1 MSEPRSVGRAPT
13 PPRRGPGRYLYDPET
28 AASQFSGGRRL
39 DHRVSHMLEQAAEYE
54 RAHGP
59 SMVAAPHASE
69 PAVGYRAVT
78 TEVDGVVVLDRLSL
92 LVRANSR
99 TAVIGLTGPGKG
111 AFVDQIFGRTLP
123 SEGDVITL
131 GENTRQLGTE
141 DERAAHARR
150 MGVVLR
156 DGGLF
161 SSWSMYDN
169 VAVLLRNE
177 YSVEEARIAA
187 LVGEVLEE
195 VGLADKA
202 ALLPESLAPGHCKR
216 GGIARALVA
225 EPELVVIDELEAGLD
240 RERAALM
247 AELIVHLHE
256 RRGGTFLML
265 TQDLEAAVLTAD
277 ELILMHRGRLVAAGT
292 PAALQNS
299 SNPHIRELLSL

>member
-1 MSEPRSVGRAPT
+1 MSDPRSVGPAPT
-13 PPRRGPGRYLYDPET
+13 PPGRGPGRHLYEPES

-39 DHRVSHMLEQAAEYE
+39 DHRVSQLLEQAADYE

-59 SMVAAPHASE
+59 STVPAPHPSE

-78 TEVDGVVVLDRLSL
+78 AKVEGVVVLDRLSL

-99 TAVIGLTGPGKG
+99 TAVIGLSGPGKG

-123 SEGDVITL
+123 EEGDVITL
-131 GENTRQLGTE
+131 GENTREIETE
-141 DERAAHARR
+141 DELAAHGRR
-150 MGVVLR
+150 IGVVLR

-161 SSWSMYDN
+161 SSWSIFDN

-177 YSVEEARIAA
+177 YGVEEGQIAA
-187 LVGEVLEE
+187 LVGEVLDE
-195 VGLADKA
+195 VGLAGKA
-202 ALLPESLAPGHCKR
+202 ALLPESLAAGHCKR

-247 AELIVHLHE
+247 AELVVHLHE

-277 ELILMHRGRLVAAGT
+277 EIILMNRGRLVATGT

-299 SNPHIRELLSL
+299 ANPHIRTLLTL